1 MDRIA
6 VSSRRLSPLRHAA
19 NLVARFLA
27 SLKLAVL
34 LMILLATVL
43 AVATLLETRHG
54 TPYAHWFV
62 YKSSWFAGL
71 LALLGVSI
79 FFAAA
84 VRYPWKRHQTGFVV
98 THIGLLVL
106 LAGSIQSTLSGV
118 EGRISLT
125 EGETTSY
132 VTLPERSQITA
143 IWSGRPNE
151 APYEFLFDGGP
162 TNWSSGA
169 QQDLGEVD
177 GVSARVL
184 KFYRDAN
191 PITEWATDP
200 RGGPVV
206 KFRVT
211 GPDGKTVAENWLA
224 DEQFGDALFVGPI
237 RLQLQTAVGEPMLAD
252 ILAPNP
258 ESLPE
263 QGQLL
268 MYHRDAVGAFRFR
281 IRLAKKSR
289 SAAALRSK
297 S

>member
-177 GVSARVL
+177 GVTRPRSEILPRRESDYRVGHGPARRASREV
-184 KFYRDAN
+184 
-191 PITEWATDP
+191 P
-200 RGGPVV
+200 RHRPG
-206 KFRVT
+206 RQ
-211 GPDGKTVAENWLA
+211 DGRGELA
-224 DEQFGDALFVGPI
+224 G
-237 RLQLQTAVGEPMLAD
+237 R
-252 ILAPNP
+252 
-258 ESLPE
+258 
-263 QGQLL
+263 
-268 MYHRDAVGAFRFR
+268 
-281 IRLAKKSR
+281 
-289 SAAALRSK
+289 
-297 S
+297 